1 MEESPDTPRTIY
13 TGSTCDCLRARAP
26 ASRRWTAS
34 RDSRARSSAHS
45 EPHQAVGDGHADR
58 APHVI
63 ERPFAKRAA
72 RPRLR
77 PRPHH
82 ARRPLPRRGLLA
94 RAAHAHERPVA
105 LRLRREEDRPARQRR
120 VDLAEPR
127 LHPLPQR
134 LHLRAVRVN
143 TRRYADEYS
152 QEFRKFT
159 SSPKLGFVPRS

>member
-1 MEESPDTPRTIY
+1 MTFSRYMPAGCSQQCKVKSATRTV
-13 TGSTCDCLRARAP
+13 RAP
-26 ASRRWTAS
+26 QLQCLIMTSYT
-34 RDSRARSSAHS
+34 
-45 EPHQAVGDGHADR
+45 EPPSGIVK
-58 APHVI
+58 
-63 ERPFAKRAA
+63 RPPAQRAA

-105 LRLRREEDRPARQRR
+105 LRLRREEDRPAGQRR

-134 LHLRAVRVN
+134 LCLRAVCIAEPSITTDTQSPSMV
-143 TRRYADEYS
+143 YS
-152 QEFRKFT
+152 
-159 SSPKLGFVPRS
+159 SSSAAIASLAV

>member
-1 MEESPDTPRTIY
+1 MFWAGTFRLLVRLAVNTAKAPPNEPLPALSVQPPPRAVYELNLPCHDDFPVILLPRPMRLRRIDTMVVPVRDLVDPRVIARFQ
-13 TGSTCDCLRARAP
+13 RAAERLA
-26 ASRRWTAS
+26 AR
-34 RDSRARSSAHS
+34 RSS
-45 EPHQAVGDGHADR
+45 R
-58 APHVI
+58 C
-63 ERPFAKRAA
+63 
-72 RPRLR
+72 LR

-134 LHLRAVRVN
+134 LCL
-143 TRRYADEYS
+143 
-152 QEFRKFT
+152 
-159 SSPKLGFVPRS
+159 